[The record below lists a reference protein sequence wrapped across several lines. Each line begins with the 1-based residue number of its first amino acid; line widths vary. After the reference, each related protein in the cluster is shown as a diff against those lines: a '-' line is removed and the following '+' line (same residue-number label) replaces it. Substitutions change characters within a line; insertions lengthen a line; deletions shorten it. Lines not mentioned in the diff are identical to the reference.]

1 MQIQSENKNH
11 KDFMKDLTLKGTSR
25 TTKEIKTNNLNFA
38 KFKITK
44 NLLQILKKVSRTNST
59 NNSS

>member
-11 KDFMKDLTLKGTSR
+11 KDYMKDLTLKGTSR
-25 TTKEIKTNNLNFA
+25 TAKEVKTNNLNFA

-44 NLLQILKKVSRTNST
+44 NLL
-59 NNSS
+59 